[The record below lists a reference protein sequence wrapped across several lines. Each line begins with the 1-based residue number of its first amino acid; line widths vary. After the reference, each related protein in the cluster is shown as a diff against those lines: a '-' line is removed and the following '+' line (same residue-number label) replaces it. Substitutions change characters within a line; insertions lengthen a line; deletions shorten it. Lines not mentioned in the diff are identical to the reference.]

1 MMPTVAMTCILRS
14 ATRGFA
20 SARPLADNPPVK
32 SPAGAT
38 ASATPTEWQ
47 SNPVAWGLGALLVAA
62 AALVVTSRISFSA
75 FYISGAAVVL
85 VLAVLAYL
93 RPREALIAVVFAPI
107 VDRYLASL
115 LIPES
120 LHGTTNFL
128 SESLL
133 VLVGFS
139 VLVRGIRDRTLV
151 AALRHPVVYVLAAFA
166 VVCGISAIVNGV
178 PPLVAAG
185 GVAFTIEAATLFVL
199 PRVLRF
205 STREGL
211 IAAVGLTALA
221 TVAALLALGQV
232 LLDPA
237 FLGLESIS
245 GRFAEGNR
253 IAAFLVNPNML
264 GVVLAIGTPF
274 PLIASVRADD
284 PRVRWA
290 ARISTFLI
298 VLALFYT
305 FSRGAWLGLAV
316 TMLGVGLILDRR
328 ALLSLIAMAALAYG
342 AALVLPRHV
351 LSAEPEPEFD
361 VGRAIGGRFDSFGA
375 GNDLRLLFIQNALP
389 IIADHPVVGAGP
401 GRYGGSVAARLGSPL
416 YERYTAGRVPVDRT
430 VDNFWLHLLVE
441 SGVVGVTI
449 FGSALLLALREM
461 LVTGRRLVGWDR
473 ALLASACVIAVVVA
487 IDSLV
492 EMLLEGNTTSFAMY
506 FFLGVGSAI
515 AARPA
520 VSVHEAAPLAAAR
533 A

>member
-1 MMPTVAMTCILRS
+1 
-14 ATRGFA
+14 
-20 SARPLADNPPVK
+20 
-32 SPAGAT
+32 
-38 ASATPTEWQ
+38 
-47 SNPVAWGLGALLVAA
+47 
-62 AALVVTSRISFSA
+62 
-75 FYISGAAVVL
+75 
-85 VLAVLAYL
+85 
-93 RPREALIAVVFAPI
+93 
-107 VDRYLASL
+107 
-115 LIPES
+115 
-120 LHGTTNFL
+120 
-128 SESLL
+128 
-133 VLVGFS
+133 
-139 VLVRGIRDRTLV
+139 
-151 AALRHPVVYVLAAFA
+151 
-166 VVCGISAIVNGV
+166 
-178 PPLVAAG
+178 
-185 GVAFTIEAATLFVL
+185 
-199 PRVLRF
+199 
-205 STREGL
+205 
-211 IAAVGLTALA
+211 
-221 TVAALLALGQV
+221 
-232 LLDPA
+232 
-237 FLGLESIS
+237 
-245 GRFAEGNR
+245 
-253 IAAFLVNPNML
+253 
-264 GVVLAIGTPF
+264 
-274 PLIASVRADD
+274 
-284 PRVRWA
+284 
-290 ARISTFLI
+290 
-298 VLALFYT
+298 
-305 FSRGAWLGLAV
+305 
-316 TMLGVGLILDRR
+316 MLGVGLILDRR